1 VHTDQFLLGLPAL
14 VGGAHWSMPPY
25 GFAPGS
31 APTELAAGLAG
42 ATHTFLVPADLAAVL
57 DTGVLP
63 VGLRQVLLGSAP
75 VLPALL
81 ARATA
86 ALPDVEF
93 LAVYGMTEILPVAV
107 ATATEKLAF
116 TGSGDLVGAP
126 LPGVTARVGPSGE
139 LLVAGPNLARGYLG
153 APPFTEHATGDL
165 ARIVDGRIVLTGRAT
180 DMIIRGHVNIYPGL
194 YEPAIARLP
203 GVAEAVLVGLPDAVG
218 DERVVLAVVPA
229 PGATDVVAR
238 LRALLPSVVDAGALP
253 DEIVLL
259 DAMPTT
265 GRTRKPD
272 RAEVR
277 RCVSR

>member
-1 VHTDQFLLGLPAL
+1 
-14 VGGAHWSMPPY
+14 
-25 GFAPGS
+25 
-31 APTELAAGLAG
+31 
-42 ATHTFLVPADLAAVL
+42 
-57 DTGVLP
+57 
-63 VGLRQVLLGSAP
+63 
-75 VLPALL
+75 
-81 ARATA
+81 
-86 ALPDVEF
+86 
-93 LAVYGMTEILPVAV
+93 MTEILPVAI
-107 ATATEKLAF
+107 ATAAEKLAHA
-116 TGSGDLVGAP
+116 GPGDLVGTP

-165 ARIVDGRIVLTGRAT
+165 ARIDDGRIVLTGRAK

-229 PGATDVVAR
+229 PGATDLVAR
-238 LRALLPSVVDAGALP
+238 LRALLPTVVDAGALP
-253 DEIVLL
+253 DDIVLL
-259 DAMPTT
+259 EAMPTT